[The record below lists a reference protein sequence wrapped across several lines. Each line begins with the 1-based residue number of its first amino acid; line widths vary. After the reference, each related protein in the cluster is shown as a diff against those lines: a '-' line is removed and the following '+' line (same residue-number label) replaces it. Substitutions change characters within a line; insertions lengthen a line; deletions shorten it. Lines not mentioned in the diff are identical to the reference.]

1 MAQGPDKGEDL
12 VMTRKSD
19 NQWVPSKVSAL
30 LGALGMIIIS
40 LCAWIYTSGKDDI
53 RMEFTGVK
61 ESIKNI
67 ERNTANIPL
76 WIERTSNNTKS
87 IMVNTKKLDKVC
99 DAMEDQ
105 KKKHDR
111 DIMDIKQLIT
121 ALGQN

>member
-1 MAQGPDKGEDL
+1 
-12 VMTRKSD
+12 
-19 NQWVPSKVSAL
+19 
-30 LGALGMIIIS
+30 MIIIS